1 MGWEMEVGLEN
12 FSKINNGAGVL
23 LFGTLEYVSMFD
35 FFVTT
40 MHEGVRMRQ
49 FFLKKSICKSKA
61 HQKSIQDL
69 IDIYDGVFFA
79 TAHKVSK
86 YGVFP
91 GMYFSFC
98 GLHTGMIFSVDLR
111 IQENTN
117 QKEIFI
123 WTLFT

>member
-49 FFLKKSICKSKA
+49 FFFKKEHLQIKST
-61 HQKSIQDL
+61 SEVYSGSYRYL
-69 IDIYDGVFFA
+69 
-79 TAHKVSK
+79 
-86 YGVFP
+86 
-91 GMYFSFC
+91 
-98 GLHTGMIFSVDLR
+98 
-111 IQENTN
+111 
-117 QKEIFI
+117 
-123 WTLFT
+123 